1 MKINGVEIGTYTKD
15 TALETVIN
23 GINSNTEAGVNVS
36 YSKLTNQF
44 VFTAKET
51 GEGGKIEY
59 GTVDGQ
65 GNATDLAAA
74 LFGGAVNENAP
85 GYYWL

>member
-51 GEGGKIEY
+51 GDVYKRQEPVRPLRI
-59 GTVDGQ
+59 
-65 GNATDLAAA
+65 
-74 LFGGAVNENAP
+74 
-85 GYYWL
+85 